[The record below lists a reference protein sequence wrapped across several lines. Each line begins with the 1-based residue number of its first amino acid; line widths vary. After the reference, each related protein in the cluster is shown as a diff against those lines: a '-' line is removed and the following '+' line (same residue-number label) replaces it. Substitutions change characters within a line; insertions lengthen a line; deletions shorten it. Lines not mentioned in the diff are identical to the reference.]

1 MLCETQR
8 VKTRDLHRKKLQENI
23 ILDRRTPIHT
33 IKSANISLQQ
43 NYSIYHKGCIQA
55 GTTPMSSKVTSPTKK
70 KTDQPPLLW
79 FFSQNPTLQ
88 NEISKKII

>member
-1 MLCETQR
+1 MLCETQK

-43 NYSIYHKGCIQA
+43 NYSMYHKGCIQA

-70 KTDQPPLLW
+70 KNRSTTFTVVFLPE
-79 FFSQNPTLQ
+79 SHS
-88 NEISKKII
+88 SK